1 MIFEVIYVNLIC
13 IYLKIHPMKITRT
26 ILIVL
31 SFYIHS
37 SAQAQLASGSTA
49 PNFTLTDID
58 GNTHQLYDY
67 LDQGKAVLLDFFAV
81 WCGPCQNHAPSL
93 DAAYQQFGPSGDNS
107 MVFLA
112 LEADDATSDA
122 QCDSYGG
129 FQWSSVLSY
138 PIINNTGYVPSE
150 YAVTYYPTIYVVC
163 PDRII
168 TEVGQV
174 NASTIASFV
183 DANCDLVV
191 YQNDLQV
198 QNVNTNIDN
207 CNGEV
212 NPVVEIKNVGSGSI
226 NNPVVDLYLDDEL
239 IETVSWLGNISS
251 YESVLLEFAS
261 LNSISAGSH
270 TFEAVVIGSDD
281 NSANNSMSVD
291 FSINQFTSNL
301 IALDITFDNYP
312 SETSWELLNSSG
324 EVLYN
329 GSGYSNANGSIS
341 ESFELVAGDCYSFSI
356 FDTYGDGICC
366 SYGNGSYS
374 LSADG
379 LVISGGNFASSEH
392 FNFYVGSA
400 ASVLSQQIE
409 LPVGWSMFSTY
420 MQAENMDLMALLSG
434 VQTQIVI
441 AKDYMGSAYLPD
453 WDYNGIGDVQYEQ
466 GYQIKTTEACSFII
480 AGTYLEPEEN
490 PVGLAAGWNI
500 ISYLR
505 VEPAAADL
513 VFSELNAAGNIVIAK
528 DASGAAYLPAWDFN
542 GIGDLEPGKG
552 YQLKTNLAGELLYL
566 PNSQQY
572 E

>member
-1 MIFEVIYVNLIC
+1 
-13 IYLKIHPMKITRT
+13 MKITRT

-37 SAQAQLASGSTA
+37 SVKAQLAAGSTA

-58 GNTHQLYDY
+58 GNSHQLYDY

-81 WCGPCQNHAPSL
+81 WCGACQSHAPSL
-93 DAAYQQFGPSGDNS
+93 EAAYQQLGPDGDNS

-112 LEADDATSDA
+112 LEADDATTNA
-122 QCDSYGG
+122 QCNNYGG

-138 PIINNTGYVPSE
+138 PIINITGNVPSN
-150 YAVTYYPTIYVVC
+150 YAVNYYPTVYVIC

-168 TEVGQV
+168 TEVGSV

-183 DANCDLVV
+183 NANCDLVV
-191 YQNDLQV
+191 YQNDLKV
-198 QNVNTNIDN
+198 QNVNTNIDH

-226 NNPVVDLYLDDEL
+226 NNPGVELYLNDEL

-251 YESVLLEFAS
+251 YESVLLNFAS

-270 TFEAVVIGSDD
+270 TFEAVVIDSDD
-281 NSANNSMSVD
+281 NSANNNMSVD
-291 FSINQFTSNL
+291 FSLNQFTSNL
-301 IALDITFDNYP
+301 ITLDITLDNYP

-324 EVLYN
+324 EVLYT
-329 GSGYSNANGSIS
+329 GSGYSNANSTIS
-341 ESFELVAGDCYSFSI
+341 ETFELVAGDCYSFSI
-356 FDTYGDGICC
+356 FDSYGDGICC

-374 LSADG
+374 LGANDMT
-379 LVISGGNFASSEH
+379 ISGGDFASSEQ
-392 FNFYVGSA
+392 FNFYVGSTE
-400 ASVLSQQIE
+400 SVLSQQIE
-409 LPVGWSMFSTY
+409 LPLGWSMFSTY
-420 MQAENMDLMALLSG
+420 MQAENMDLVALLSG

-453 WDYNGIGDVQYEQ
+453 WDYNGIGDMQYEQ
-466 GYQIKTTEACSFII
+466 GYQIKTNSACSINI
-480 AGTYLEPEEN
+480 SGTYLEPEDN
-490 PVGLAAGWNI
+490 PVALVAGWNI

-505 VEPAAADL
+505 LEPEAADL
-513 VFSELNAAGNIVIAK
+513 VFNELNTLENIVIAK
-528 DASGAAYLPAWDFN
+528 DASGNAYLPSWGFN

-552 YQLKTNLAGELLYL
+552 YQLKTNVAGELIYL
-566 PNSQQY
+566 SNSQQY

>member
-1 MIFEVIYVNLIC
+1 
-13 IYLKIHPMKITRT
+13 MKITRT

-31 SFYIHS
+31 SFYIHNS
-37 SAQAQLASGSTA
+37 VKAQLAPGSTA
-49 PNFTLTDID
+49 PNFTLTDIN
-58 GNTHQLYDY
+58 GNSHQLYDY

-81 WCGPCQNHAPSL
+81 WCGPCQSHAPSL
-93 DAAYQQFGPSGDNS
+93 EAAYQQLGPNGDNS

-112 LEADDATSDA
+112 LEADDATTNS
-122 QCDSYGG
+122 QCNNYGG

-138 PIINNTGYVPSE
+138 PIINNTGNVPSN
-150 YAVTYYPTIYVVC
+150 YAVDYYPTVYVIC

-191 YQNDLQV
+191 YQNDLKV
-198 QNVNTNIDN
+198 QNVNTNIDH
-207 CNGEV
+207 CNGEI

-226 NNPVVDLYLDDEL
+226 NNPGVELYLNDEL
-239 IETVSWLGNISS
+239 IETVSWLGNISP
-251 YESVLLEFAS
+251 YESVLLNFAS

-281 NSANNSMSVD
+281 NSANNNMSVD
-291 FSINQFTSNL
+291 FSLNQFTSNL
-301 IALDITFDNYP
+301 ITLDITMDNFP

-324 EVLYN
+324 EVLYT
-329 GSGYSNANGSIS
+329 GSGYSNANSTIS
-341 ESFELVAGDCYSFSI
+341 ETFELVDGDCYSFSI
-356 FDTYGDGICC
+356 FDSFGDGICC
-366 SYGNGSYS
+366 SHGNGSYS
-374 LSADG
+374 LGADG
-379 LVISGGNFASSEH
+379 MAISGGDFASSEH

-400 ASVLSQQIE
+400 ESVLSQQIE
-409 LPVGWSMFSTY
+409 LPLGWSMFSTY
-420 MQAENMDLMALLSG
+420 MQAENMDLIALLSG

-466 GYQIKTTEACSFII
+466 GYQIKTNSACSLNIS
-480 AGTYLEPEEN
+480 GTYLEPEEN
-490 PVGLAAGWNI
+490 PIALVAGWNI

-505 VEPAAADL
+505 LEPEAADL
-513 VFSELNAAGNIVIAK
+513 VLNELNAAGNIVIAK
-528 DASGAAYLPAWDFN
+528 DASGNAYLPSWGFN

-552 YQLKTNLAGELLYL
+552 YQLKTNVAGELIYL
-566 PNSQQY
+566 SNSQQY

>member
-1 MIFEVIYVNLIC
+1 
-13 IYLKIHPMKITRT
+13 MKITRT

-31 SFYIHS
+31 SFYIHNS
-37 SAQAQLASGSTA
+37 VKAQLAPGSTA
-49 PNFTLTDID
+49 PNFTLTDIN
-58 GNTHQLYDY
+58 GNSHQLYDY

-81 WCGPCQNHAPSL
+81 WCGPCQSHAPSL
-93 DAAYQQFGPSGDNS
+93 EAAYQQLGPNGDNS

-112 LEADDATSDA
+112 LEADDATTNS
-122 QCDSYGG
+122 QCNNYGG

-138 PIINNTGYVPSE
+138 PIINNTGNVPSN
-150 YAVTYYPTIYVVC
+150 YAVDYYPTVYVIC

-174 NASTIASFV
+174 NASTVASFV

-191 YQNDLQV
+191 YQNDLKV
-198 QNVNTNIDN
+198 QNVNTNIDH
-207 CNGEV
+207 CNGEI

-226 NNPVVDLYLDDEL
+226 NNPGVELYLNDEL
-239 IETVSWLGNISS
+239 IETVSWLGNISP
-251 YESVLLEFAS
+251 YESVLLNFAS

-281 NSANNSMSVD
+281 NSANNNMSVD
-291 FSINQFTSNL
+291 FSLNQFTSNL
-301 IALDITFDNYP
+301 ITLDITMDNFP

-324 EVLYN
+324 EVLYT
-329 GSGYSNANGSIS
+329 GSGYSNANSTIS
-341 ESFELVAGDCYSFSI
+341 ETFELVDGDCYSFSI
-356 FDTYGDGICC
+356 FDSFGDGICC
-366 SYGNGSYS
+366 SHGNGSYS
-374 LSADG
+374 LGADG
-379 LVISGGNFASSEH
+379 MAISGGDFASSEH

-400 ASVLSQQIE
+400 ESVLSQQIE
-409 LPVGWSMFSTY
+409 LPLGWSMFSTY
-420 MQAENMDLMALLSG
+420 MQAENMDLIALLSG

-466 GYQIKTTEACSFII
+466 GYQIKTNSACSLNIS
-480 AGTYLEPEEN
+480 GTYLEPEEN
-490 PVGLAAGWNI
+490 PIALVAGWNI

-505 VEPAAADL
+505 LEPEAADL
-513 VFSELNAAGNIVIAK
+513 VLNELNAAGNIVIAK
-528 DASGAAYLPAWDFN
+528 DASGNAYLPSWGFN

-552 YQLKTNLAGELLYL
+552 YQLKTNVAGELIYL
-566 PNSQQY
+566 SNSQQY